1 MNKERAL
8 LVGRFNPFHL
18 GHLKA
23 VEYIIEHEK
32 ELIIAIGTAQQSH
45 TRSDPFTAGERVFMI
60 HQAMKKA
67 NIPLERIYIIPIP
80 DIFRNPVWVSHL
92 LSYCPPFN
100 CVYTNNSLIKRLFT
114 EAKIEVKSTG
124 LFDRENL
131 VGSRIRERMIKGKE
145 WKKFV
150 PNAVIDV
157 IDSIDG
163 INRLKN
169 VVIET
174 D

>member
-18 GHLKA
+18 GHLKV
-23 VEYIIEHEK
+23 VEYILEHEK

-45 TRSDPFTAGERVFMI
+45 TRSDPFTAGERVLMI
-60 HQAMKKA
+60 HQAMKNAK
-67 NIPLERIYIIPIP
+67 IPLERIFIIPIP

-92 LSYCPPFN
+92 QSYCPPFT
-100 CVYTNNSLIKRLFT
+100 CVYTNNSLIKRLFS
-114 EAKIEVKSTG
+114 EAEIEVKSTG
-124 LFDRENL
+124 LFDRKDL
-131 VGSRIRERMIKGKE
+131 IGSRIRERMINGEE
-145 WKKFV
+145 WQKFV

-157 IDSIDG
+157 INLVDG
-163 INRLKN
+163 LNRLKN